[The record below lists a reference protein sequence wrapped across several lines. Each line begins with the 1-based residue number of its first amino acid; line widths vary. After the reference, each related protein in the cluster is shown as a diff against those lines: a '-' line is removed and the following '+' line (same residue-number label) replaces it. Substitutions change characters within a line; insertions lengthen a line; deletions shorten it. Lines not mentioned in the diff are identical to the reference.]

1 MKTIRWAVLAGAAM
15 AALTLGGCASLGVGL
30 SVPLGR
36 AAGVGVSLG
45 SDGQVGVGLG
55 VGRGIGRGGASV
67 GVGGT
72 AQLPSPLDSPPR
84 TVNRGAPQWE

>member
-1 MKTIRWAVLAGAAM
+1 MKNFRWTVLAGAAL
-15 AALTLGGCASLGVGL
+15 AVATLGGCASLGLGV

-55 VGRGIGRGGASV
+55 VGRGGVSV

-72 AQLPSPLDSPPR
+72 TQWIERSETPAR
-84 TVNRGAPQWE
+84 TVNRGAPRWE

>member
-1 MKTIRWAVLAGAAM
+1 MKNFRWAALAGAAM
-15 AALTLGGCASLGVGL
+15 AAATLGGCASLGVGL

-45 SDGQVGVGLG
+45 SEGQVGFGLG
-55 VGRGIGRGGASV
+55 VGHGAGRGGVSV

-72 AQLPSPLDSPPR
+72 AQLPASVDTPPR

>member
-1 MKTIRWAVLAGAAM
+1 MKQIRWTVLAGTALAA
-15 AALTLGGCASLGVGL
+15 ATLGGCASLGVGV

-36 AAGVGVSLG
+36 AAGVGVSVG

-55 VGRGIGRGGASV
+55 VGRGGVSV
-67 GVGGT
+67 GVGGST
-72 AQLPSPLDSPPR
+72 QLPERVDTPPR